1 MDKKICGCV
10 ESDFEPIVRS
20 DSPCAILL
28 ECGDYI
34 LQETECK
41 ILQE

>member
-1 MDKKICGCV
+1 MRNCGCV
-10 ESDFEPIVRS
+10 EGAEPPKINITS
-20 DSPCAILL
+20 CAIQL